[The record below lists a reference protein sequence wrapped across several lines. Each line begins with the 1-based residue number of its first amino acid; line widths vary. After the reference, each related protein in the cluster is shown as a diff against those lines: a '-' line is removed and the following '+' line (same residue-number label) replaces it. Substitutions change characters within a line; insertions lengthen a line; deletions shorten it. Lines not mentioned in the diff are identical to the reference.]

1 MKMVKLDASLLH
13 SFKCS
18 IAGIYFIMSRSGIFS
33 LDLSKSDGKTVYQP
47 ADKKR
52 LTLQGPTIPDATV
65 ETRRPSYLPNV
76 ELATHS
82 VPMFE

>member
-1 MKMVKLDASLLH
+1 MVKLDASLLH

-33 LDLSKSDGKTVYQP
+33 LDLSKSNGNTGEQP
-47 ADKKR
+47 AANVATAR
-52 LTLQGPTIPDATV
+52 SNIPDATV
-65 ETRRPSYLPNV
+65 KTRRVSYLPK
-76 ELATHS
+76 EQLATHS